1 MSISVRPGLLAMSL
15 AAAQCT
21 VVITSGDFT
30 SLSVFELS
38 SGIRV
43 LTISGAD
50 GTGDVTHPRPCAFA
64 GAFAGGKVVSTRI
77 DLEPQGSDWIGRS
90 TSPSDGNIVV
100 TLHTAGT
107 ASGRHTVSGTIAGSA
122 TSVIGTPASAPSRVR
137 IIFDSVS
144 PQTIDGG
151 GATIGQFANGN
162 INGVATFI
170 DSAGNALRC
179 DWVQWTLQPLPPG

>member
-1 MSISVRPGLLAMSL
+1 MSL

-21 VVITSGDFT
+21 VVITSGDLN

-50 GTGDVTHPRPCAFA
+50 GTGDPMHPRPCAFA

-77 DLEPQGSDWIGRS
+77 DLEPRGSDWIGRS
-90 TSPSDGNIVV
+90 TSASDGNIVV

-107 ASGRHTVSGTIAGSA
+107 TSGRHAVSGTIAGSA
-122 TSVIGTPASAPSRVR
+122 TSVIGTPASAASHVR
-137 IIFDSVS
+137 ILFDSVS

-151 GATIGQFANGN
+151 GETIGQFVSGN
-162 INGVATFI
+162 ITGIATFI
-170 DSAGNALRC
+170 DSNGNASRC
-179 DWVQWTLQPLPPG
+179 EWLQWTLQPLSPS